1 LNQVKRRKKRNPMN
15 DILLYSL
22 IALISLSSTAT
33 VLKYE
38 EKPTSW
44 TYRTGRNMQDTV
56 RTVLS
61 LPGLAAIGLFSG
73 VTAFCKATYKSAVQV

>member
-1 LNQVKRRKKRNPMN
+1 MN

-22 IALISLSSTAT
+22 ITLISLSSTAA

-44 TYRTGRNMQDTV
+44 TYRIGRNMQDTV

-61 LPGLAAIGLFSG
+61 LPGLAAIGLLSG
-73 VTAFCKATYKSAVQV
+73 VAAFYLAIYKSAIQA